1 MQNSDNGHQPI
12 AIGRLS
18 DSGDLKMLDSISTGY
33 VLIIIKVH
41 VIAKNKPKTITI
53 ITDPRFGQAYH

>member
-41 VIAKNKPKTITI
+41 VIAKNKP
-53 ITDPRFGQAYH
+53 QNNYHYN